1 MLRGQ
6 DNPQLY
12 LLNVVYTKQRLKK
25 INPTW
30 TTKEIEERV
39 LVLASM
45 VELMMQ
51 DQLFYNAVTGAARAE
66 LKSRRAK
73 P

>member
-1 MLRGQ
+1 MLRGK
-6 DNPQLY
+6 DHPQIY
-12 LLNVVYTKQRLKK
+12 LLNVVYTKRRLKE

-30 TTKEIEERV
+30 TTKEIETRV
-39 LVLASM
+39 IVLGSM

-51 DQLFYNAVTGAARAE
+51 DRLFYNAVTGAARAE